1 MLVHMPLEPIAPG
14 VWAAPMAHVYMGLHI
29 GTRMTVV
36 RLSDGSLLLYSP
48 IRLDDALKAEVD
60 ALGPVSHIVAPSRF
74 HHVYFGEVAS
84 AYPDAKKHG
93 AEGLE
98 KKRKDLSFDSVLG
111 ESDADW
117 ANDLQSRKVD
127 GCAIGET
134 VLFHP
139 ASRTLITSD
148 FLQNFDSSDHW
159 ATRQYL
165 KLAGIHRRTNVSV
178 PVRITYRDRRASR
191 RAVDEII
198 EWAPEQITL
207 AHGRPIQSDGEQ
219 AIRVAYQWL

>member
-1 MLVHMPLEPIAPG
+1 MLNRMSLEPIAPG
-14 VWAAPMAHVYMGLHI
+14 VWTAPMPHVYMGLHL

-36 RLSDGSLLLYSP
+36 RLSDGSLLIHSP
-48 IRLDDALKAEVD
+48 IRLDATLKAEID

-74 HHVYFGEVAS
+74 HHVYFGDFAA
-84 AYPDAKKHG
+84 AYPGAKKHA

-98 KKRKDLSFDSVLG
+98 TKRKDLSFDAVLG

-117 ANDLQSRKVD
+117 ARDLRSRKVD

-139 ASRTLITSD
+139 SSRTLITSD
-148 FLQNFDSSDHW
+148 FVQNFDSSDHW

-178 PVRITYRDRRASR
+178 PVRMAYRDRRAAR

-198 EWAPEQITL
+198 DWAPEQITL
-207 AHGRPIQSDGEQ
+207 AHGVPIHSDGQ
-219 AIRVAYQWL
+219 RAIRSAYQWL